1 MYVPWGL
8 RPTMASM
15 NSIASENVPS
25 PAEPKRGEASSAS
38 PAAAPA
44 AAEPRVASLATA
56 LRRARLH
63 NASRAEALSE
73 VRGAEIVR
81 LEVLRDAI
89 EPVLEQLPD
98 GCDLFDVAISPSERP
113 RLFIDQLGFIEI
125 GRDGRGYRFL
135 QDTRHGRIQICES
148 EKSEAIVE
156 AVTAYIA
163 HRLIE
168 REKALAF
175 DFASGATAAEA
186 ARAAVTSAVEAAPPS
201 PRAESQAPED
211 GGRAMQSYLLLW
223 EAIGAIVAFGLLTAL
238 GLWFYGLGRF

>member
-1 MYVPWGL
+1 MSPQGSRL
-8 RPTMASM
+8 TMASM
-15 NSIASENVPS
+15 NNIAGENGPS
-25 PAEPKRGEASSAS
+25 PAEPKRGEPSVAS
-38 PAAAPA
+38 PTAAPTTG
-44 AAEPRVASLATA
+44 EPRVASLATA

-63 NASRAEALSE
+63 NASRAEALSDI
-73 VRGAEIVR
+73 RGAEIVR
-81 LEVLRDAI
+81 LELLRDAI
-89 EPVLEQLPD
+89 EPVLEQLPE

-186 ARAAVTSAVEAAPPS
+186 ARAAVTNAVEAAPPS
-201 PRAESQAPED
+201 PRGESLAPESA
-211 GGRAMQSYLLLW
+211 GRAIQGYLFVW
-223 EAIGAIVAFGLLTAL
+223 EAIGAIVVFGLLTAL
-238 GLWFYGLGRF
+238 GLWFYGLGRL

>member
-1 MYVPWGL
+1 
-8 RPTMASM
+8 MASM
-15 NSIASENVPS
+15 NHIAGENGPS
-25 PAEPKRGEASSAS
+25 PGEPKRGETPSAT
-38 PAAAPA
+38 PAGPEA
-44 AAEPRVASLATA
+44 RVASLATA

-63 NASRAEALSE
+63 NASRAEALCE
-73 VRGAEIVR
+73 IRGAEIVR

-98 GCDLFDVAISPSERP
+98 DCDLFDVAISPTERP
-113 RLFIDQLGFIEI
+113 RLFIDQLGFVEI

-168 REKALAF
+168 REKALAS
-175 DFASGATAAEA
+175 DFASGATAAKA
-186 ARAAVTSAVEAAPPS
+186 ARAAATSAAETEPPS
-201 PRAESQAPED
+201 PRAESRRPED
-211 GGRAMQSYLLLW
+211 GGRAMQSYLFLW
-223 EAIGAIVAFGLLTAL
+223 EAIGAIIAFGLLTAL
-238 GLWFYGLGRF
+238 GLWFYGPGRF

>member
-1 MYVPWGL
+1 
-8 RPTMASM
+8 MASM
-15 NSIASENVPS
+15 NNIAGENGPS
-25 PAEPKRGEASSAS
+25 PAEPKRGEPSVAS
-38 PAAAPA
+38 PAAAP
-44 AAEPRVASLATA
+44 RGSRASPAS
-56 LRRARLH
+56 RRRCAGR
-63 NASRAEALSE
+63 ASTMRSRAEALSDI
-73 VRGAEIVR
+73 RGAEIVR
-81 LEVLRDAI
+81 LELLRDAI
-89 EPVLEQLPD
+89 EPVLEQLPE

-125 GRDGRGYRFL
+125 GREGRGYRFL

-186 ARAAVTSAVEAAPPS
+186 ARAAATSAVRSCAAVPARRKPGARERGARDAGLS
-201 PRAESQAPED
+201 VRLGGDRRDRRLRPADGAGPLVLRA
-211 GGRAMQSYLLLW
+211 RAL
-223 EAIGAIVAFGLLTAL
+223 
-238 GLWFYGLGRF
+238 

>member
-1 MYVPWGL
+1 
-8 RPTMASM
+8 MASM
-15 NSIASENVPS
+15 NNIAGENGPS
-25 PAEPKRGEASSAS
+25 PAEPKRGEPSVAP
-38 PAAAPA
+38 PAAAPTA
-44 AAEPRVASLATA
+44 GEPRVASLATA

-63 NASRAEALSE
+63 NASRAEAISDI
-73 VRGAEIVR
+73 RGAEIVR
-81 LEVLRDAI
+81 LELLRDAI

-98 GCDLFDVAISPSERP
+98 GCDLFDVAISPGERP

-168 REKALAF
+168 RDKALAF

-186 ARAAVTSAVEAAPPS
+186 ARAAATSAVQAAPPS
-201 PRAESQAPED
+201 PRAESQAPES
-211 GGRAMQSYLLLW
+211 GGRAMQSYLFLW
-223 EAIGAIVAFGLLTAL
+223 EAIGATVAFGLLTAL

>member
-1 MYVPWGL
+1 
-8 RPTMASM
+8 MASM
-15 NSIASENVPS
+15 NNIAGENGAS
-25 PAEPKRGEASSAS
+25 PAEPKRGEPSVAS
-38 PAAAPA
+38 PAAAP
-44 AAEPRVASLATA
+44 EPRVASLATA

-63 NASRAEALSE
+63 NASRAEALSDI
-73 VRGAEIVR
+73 RGAEIVR
-81 LEVLRDAI
+81 LELLRDAI
-89 EPVLEQLPD
+89 EPVLEQLPE

-125 GRDGRGYRFL
+125 GREERGYRFL

-175 DFASGATAAEA
+175 DFASGATATEA
-186 ARAAVTSAVEAAPPS
+186 ARAAVTNAVEAAPPS
-201 PRAESQAPED
+201 PRGESLAPE
-211 GGRAMQSYLLLW
+211 GAGRAIQGYLFVW
-223 EAIGAIVAFGLLTAL
+223 EAIGAIVVFGLLTAL
-238 GLWFYGLGRF
+238 GLWFYGLGRL

>member
-1 MYVPWGL
+1 
-8 RPTMASM
+8 MASM
-15 NSIASENVPS
+15 NQIAGENGPS
-25 PAEPKRGEASSAS
+25 PAEPKRGEPSGAS
-38 PAAAPA
+38 PAAAP
-44 AAEPRVASLATA
+44 AEPRVASLATA
-56 LRRARLH
+56 LRRARLQ

-73 VRGAEIVR
+73 VRSAEIVR
-81 LEVLRDAI
+81 LELLRDAI
-89 EPVLEQLPD
+89 EPVLEQLPE

-113 RLFIDQLGFIEI
+113 RLFIDQLGFVEL

-175 DFASGATAAEA
+175 DFASGQTAAEA
-186 ARAAVTSAVEAAPPS
+186 ARAAVTTAPEAEAPS
-201 PRAESQAPED
+201 PRGESRTPDD
-211 GGRAMQSYLLLW
+211 GGRAMQTYLFVW
-223 EAIGAIVAFGLLTAL
+223 EAIGAIVVFGLLTAL
-238 GLWFYGLGRF
+238 GVWFYRLGAF